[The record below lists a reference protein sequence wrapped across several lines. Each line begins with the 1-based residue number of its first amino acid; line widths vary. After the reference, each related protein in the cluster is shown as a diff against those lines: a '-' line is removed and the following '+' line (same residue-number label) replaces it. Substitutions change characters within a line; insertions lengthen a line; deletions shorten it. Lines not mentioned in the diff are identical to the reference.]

1 MAYDNM
7 QELERLTN
15 LYLEGG
21 TTLEEET
28 LFRELLTS
36 LPDSALT
43 PGQQSIKA
51 MLACFGHMAREEA
64 PVGEGAL
71 MPRVRMEAPRR
82 SLWRQVASVA
92 AVAVLGIFIG
102 STLALRQDKGSSGDV
117 QATVRIAPTTGDPI
131 YGYINGQPVTD
142 AHEAVRQSEEALRS
156 MGMQMNKSAGYL
168 SSFDGPMERVSAA
181 LTNMK

>member
-7 QELERLTN
+7 QELERLTS
-15 LYLEGG
+15 LYLEGES
-21 TTLEEET
+21 TLEEET
-28 LFRELLTS
+28 RLREFLAS

-43 PGQQSIKA
+43 PEQQSVKA
-51 MLACFGHMAREEA
+51 MLGCFGRMAREEA
-64 PVGEGAL
+64 PVEDVAL

-102 STLALRQDKGSSGDV
+102 STLALRQDKGSSGTIE
-117 QATVRIAPTTGDPI
+117 ATARIAPTTGDPV

-142 AHEAVRQSEEALRS
+142 ANVAVRQSEEVLRS